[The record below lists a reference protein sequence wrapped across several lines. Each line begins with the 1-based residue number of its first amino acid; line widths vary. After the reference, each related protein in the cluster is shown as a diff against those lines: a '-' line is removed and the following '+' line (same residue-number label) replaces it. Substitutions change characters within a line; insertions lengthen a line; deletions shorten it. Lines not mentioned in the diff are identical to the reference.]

1 MACVNANADFTSQ
14 RKDQAWFAEDAREI
28 PANARTL
35 LEQYSHIAPDQVLPH
50 VIEQVGRTAY
60 SYSLIAS

>member
-1 MACVNANADFTSQ
+1 MANVNSDDTDLASKKE
-14 RKDQAWFAEDAREI
+14 RPAWFTENVTEI

-50 VIEQVGRTAY
+50 VIEQVCHNGTLRF
-60 SYSLIAS
+60 